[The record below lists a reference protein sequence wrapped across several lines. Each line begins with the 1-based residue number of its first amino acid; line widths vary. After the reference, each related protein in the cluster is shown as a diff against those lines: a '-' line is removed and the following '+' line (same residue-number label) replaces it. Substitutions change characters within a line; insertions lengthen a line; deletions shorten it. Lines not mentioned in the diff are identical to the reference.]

1 MPAQVCS
8 GSRRRRRGAH
18 PMSHDMELDRGRG
31 IKRGQA
37 IAWAQLITDNPSG
50 HYQYIS
56 HEQRAEEWAQERRME
71 AQAVQAGACS
81 LCGGRLEALDA
92 EYLRC
97 SCGHLARVKQPRK
110 VRKAYS
116 REHRGKARDSTA
128 QGAASGACGGCASAG
143 CAWSVGRRS
152 HEVQVLRP
160 QPLDR
165 GVQVLRRGARLCYL
179 RVSHTRAGSGAQD
192 RWGQAT
198 P

>member
-1 MPAQVCS
+1 
-8 GSRRRRRGAH
+8 
-18 PMSHDMELDRGRG
+18 MSHDMELDRGRG

-97 SCGHLARVKQPRK
+97 SCGHLARVTQPRK
-110 VRKAYS
+110 VRKPYS
-116 REHRGKARDSTA
+116 REHQGYGPRLYCSGCGKRRMRWM
-128 QGAASGACGGCASAG
+128 C
-143 CAWSVGRRS
+143 VGWMCMECRK
-152 HEVQVLRP
+152 EKP
-160 QPLDR
+160 
-165 GVQVLRRGARLCYL
+165 
-179 RVSHTRAGSGAQD
+179 
-192 RWGQAT
+192 
-198 P
+198 